1 MAIGTYN
8 PYKGQKIKT
17 GAGGTSDAAFIA
29 HYTLPA
35 AGAIAADDDYIVEAI
50 ATTAVVQALTAA
62 NFAHVLATPKVLSV
76 KSVTVGQTGDV
87 LISGTDQSGAVQ
99 TETIAINDNGSQ
111 SGTKVFATVTGVTL
125 PAARYQVG
133 KAPVKTAA
141 VTKAGNVT
149 VTVTAAAIA
158 GAVTTGNIALL
169 ATDTKAEVATKLAAG
184 MAAKAEIAAGFTC
197 EAVGEEVFIT
207 AKAFAAQDATYNIT
221 LTDGGGT
228 GATLDTY
235 AGVVAGIPSGN
246 LIVGVLGSF
255 GIPFA
260 LPHDTVVKIL
270 NNKTAT
276 TVAAGSNFD
285 STDVNKNYIQPT
297 AALNNAEIDVYLL
310 V

>member
-8 PYKGQKIKT
+8 PFKGQKIKT

-35 AGAIAADDDYIVEAI
+35 AGAIAADDDYIVEAT
-50 ATTAVVQALTAA
+50 ATTAVVQPLTAA

-141 VTKAGNVT
+141 VTQSGNVT
-149 VTVTAAAIA
+149 ITVTWA
-158 GAVTTGNIALL
+158 GGPATTGNIALL
-169 ATDTKAEVATKLAAG
+169 DSDTKAQVATKLAAG
-184 MAAKAEIAAGFTC
+184 MTLKAEIAAAFAVT
-197 EAVGEEVFIT
+197 AVGEEVFIT

-246 LIVGVLGSF
+246 LTVGVLGSF
-255 GIPFA
+255 GIPWA

-285 STDVNKNYIQPT
+285 ATDVNKNYIQPT
-297 AALNNAEIDVYLL
+297 AALNAAEVDVYLI

>member
-141 VTKAGNVT
+141 VTQAGNVT
-149 VTVTAAAIA
+149 VTVTWSGGPA
-158 GAVTTGNIALL
+158 TTGNIALL
-169 ATDTKAEVATKLAAG
+169 DSDTKAQVATKLAAG
-184 MAAKAEIAAGFTC
+184 MTLKAEIAAAFTVT
-197 EAVGEEVFIT
+197 AVGEEVFIT